1 MLKRG
6 GKPDP
11 LRGLRVRLTLL
22 SAALTGAVLVA
33 MALVAL
39 SISEGQLRRSGE
51 SAFQSNI
58 NTVVT
63 KLQTDRILSV
73 TWLAQTEAAD
83 RLIISISDAGRPL
96 QYTGSWTPATSRAAL
111 IQRVQTEAL
120 ALGVDAGRPPL
131 SVIETTGT
139 APFSVA
145 GDSGERYLAAVVLVP
160 AHDSW
165 LSLTLLRDM
174 SAADRQIILLR
185 LSFIALVA
193 LGVTVLVALCWV
205 FAGRAIRPIAE
216 NQRRQA
222 EFIAAASHELRS
234 PLAVIR
240 TSASALGVDP
250 AQTDRLRGSI
260 DRECARMARLVD
272 DLLSLAGLDSGTW
285 SVRHEIVDT
294 DTLLLETADGFY
306 GVAHQKDQSLSLEV
320 PDDPLP
326 PIVGDPQRLRQVL
339 TVLLDNAFSY
349 TPAGGSVTLSG
360 AADGPW
366 VCLRVSDTGPGIP
379 AQHLPHVFERFYR
392 VDAARGDK
400 NHFGLGLSI
409 AHELAALHGG
419 ELTVERTSP
428 AGTTFLLRLPK

>member
-1 MLKRG
+1 
-6 GKPDP
+6 
-11 LRGLRVRLTLL
+11 
-22 SAALTGAVLVA
+22 
-33 MALVAL
+33 
-39 SISEGQLRRSGE
+39 
-51 SAFQSNI
+51 
-58 NTVVT
+58 
-63 KLQTDRILSV
+63 
-73 TWLAQTEAAD
+73 
-83 RLIISISDAGRPL
+83 
-96 QYTGSWTPATSRAAL
+96 
-111 IQRVQTEAL
+111 
-120 ALGVDAGRPPL
+120 
-131 SVIETTGT
+131 
-139 APFSVA
+139 
-145 GDSGERYLAAVVLVP
+145 
-160 AHDSW
+160 
-165 LSLTLLRDM
+165 
-174 SAADRQIILLR
+174 
-185 LSFIALVA
+185 
-193 LGVTVLVALCWV
+193 
-205 FAGRAIRPIAE
+205 
-216 NQRRQA
+216 
-222 EFIAAASHELRS
+222 
-234 PLAVIR
+234 
-240 TSASALGVDP
+240 
-250 AQTDRLRGSI
+250 
-260 DRECARMARLVD
+260 MARLVD

-285 SVRHEIVDT
+285 SVRHETVDT

-306 GVAHQKDQSLSLEV
+306 GVARQKGQSLSLEV